1 MTMLR
6 FFTIEEWGKPNAIN
20 LPFGEGFFP
29 PVCDAI
35 GDGLLHWVYQLYED
49 WTAKK
54 TDFLAWNCQFPAE
67 VWIFPST
74 NLIFNQQK
82 YGILLVREPWLWG
95 LSYLS

>member
-49 WTAKK
+49 
-54 TDFLAWNCQFPAE
+54 
-67 VWIFPST
+67 
-74 NLIFNQQK
+74 
-82 YGILLVREPWLWG
+82 
-95 LSYLS
+95 